1 MVSPAIW
8 LVLVSTAA
16 GVTAQSQ
23 QVTVLMNSTR
33 VAYGLGGQPTTLAGI
48 TNGGRSAAFLGQCG
62 SFVGLYATD
71 SAASLLFIGTSV
83 TINVLADQ
91 ARGGPYDIYLDGAL
105 KQQENNYAA
114 DGSNPFSNLCKI
126 IPVSIANLPNT
137 VHNIT
142 VVNFNGGLQELLVQS
157 FIYIGSPTAPTVM
170 VSASSSSLPSNT
182 STPTSTTTTTPSA
195 TQVTASTKK
204 HHSVGPL
211 IGEIIAAVAIIA
223 LIIASCYYCRS
234 RQNLSRNI
242 NLARGD
248 RTPPIVIDDD
258 HNKYGNAPHQMPVMP
273 SAPSGTGAGHT
284 TPTLGMGTQYTNAP
298 SVEARPKNPQFV
310 AADSKSPHS
319 GQPLAFGGM
328 KPASGLSEHQNPMS
342 HTDQTQRKSTAP
354 STTSQSQ
361 VDIIQAMLAR
371 GTPNEEITAMIKTM
385 AANGGSG
392 TRGDQGGGNAQ
403 GQRHQLVA
411 GTPPRYDFKG

>member
-114 DGSNPFSNLCKI
+114 DGGNPFSNLCKI

-157 FIYIGSPTAPTVM
+157 FMYLYRISDGADCDGVCELKFP
-170 VSASSSSLPSNT
+170 SL
-182 STPTSTTTTTPSA
+182 
-195 TQVTASTKK
+195 K
-204 HHSVGPL
+204 HINPDLNHHLYSL
-211 IGEIIAAVAIIA
+211 SDIIAAVAIIA

-258 HNKYGNAPHQMPVMP
+258 HNKYGDAPHQMPVMP

-284 TPTLGMGTQYTNAP
+284 TPTLGMGTQYTNAS